1 MSTTV
6 HLNRSDVAIIVE
18 GYRVG
23 NPDEF
28 FCIDFTEQGVAT
40 EFYLTRDQL
49 STIAHRALEALR
61 PDDAIEVPEIV
72 APVEAEA
79 VVDAPLVCD
88 NCGGAVVVED
98 GDYKHAIPARN
109 GTVTFFGCQYH
120 TLDSND
126 KRYATVNGN
135 DKVPESEVAS

>member
-6 HLNRSDVAIIVE
+6 HLNHSDVAIIVR

-49 STIAHRALEALR
+49 STIAHRALDALP
-61 PDDAIEVPEIV
+61 PDDSIALPEMV
-72 APVEAEA
+72 APVETET
-79 VVDAPLVCD
+79 VVDAPTVCD

-98 GDYKHAIPARN
+98 GGYKHLVVIDR
-109 GTVTFFGCQYH
+109 G
-120 TLDSND
+120 
-126 KRYATVNGN
+126 
-135 DKVPESEVAS
+135 